1 MKLDCILTIQK
12 KIMNNL
18 IIPATDFTPAVN
30 FRIESGQLELSGVS
44 RPEDVAGFY
53 QLPLEWLFELERSI
67 QNSPDYKY
75 EMPELLFSFKM
86 TYFNSGSSKYIIQIL
101 RTLRNIIR
109 LGINVK
115 VDWYFEEGDDKMQ
128 DNGEDLAE
136 AVELNFNYIE
146 V

>member
-1 MKLDCILTIQK
+1 
-12 KIMNNL
+12 MNNL

-44 RPEDVAGFY
+44 RPEDVASFY

-75 EMPELLFSFKM
+75 KMPELLFSFKM

-101 RTLRNIIR
+101 RTLRNLIR

-115 VDWYFEEGDDKMQ
+115 ID
-128 DNGEDLAE
+128 
-136 AVELNFNYIE
+136 
-146 V
+146 